1 MTDFLAFS
9 QTPLFVIC
17 IFFFFFFTLLAEFFL
32 ISSYFSYLALN
43 YFVSLIIFHL
53 NYHISSFFNHISLGG
68 LENKFK
74 ANYGELGVTAS
85 LPIETKKVTETE
97 TDISEID
104 RRILALQDYLENAR
118 YEN

>member
-9 QTPLFVIC
+9 QTPLFIIC
-17 IFFFFFFTLLAEFFL
+17 ITFFIFFTLLFKFFL
-32 ISSYFSYLALN
+32 ILSYFSYLALN
-43 YFVSLIIFHL
+43 YLVFLILFHL
-53 NYHISSFFNHISLGG
+53 KGGLGG

-74 ANYGELGVTAS
+74 ANYGDLGVTAS